1 MRKLGILFLL
11 TAALAGGLVAT
22 DGVPTALAQ
31 QACGF
36 TTTGVEICLSLDP
49 ETATNPVGTDHTV
62 TGTASWDGGPMPG
75 FDTFLTEY
83 MFSVESGPNAG
94 KFLLGQVDANSQL
107 SFTYT
112 GDGGPGI
119 DTIEFCFFLASGGTG
134 GCTGF
139 VDPVVATK
147 EWTAAP
153 PTDLPSTQAPTPT
166 MTVPP
171 PIAAA
176 TSTVPPPI
184 ATATSAPTS
193 NGGNP
198 ADGSSGFPWWAL
210 AIAAAIGLLGSL
222 AVGSAYWRGRAR

>member
-11 TAALAGGLVAT
+11 TAALAGGLAAN
-22 DGVPTALAQ
+22 DGLRTARAQ
-31 QACGF
+31 QECAF
-36 TTTGVEICLSLDP
+36 TTTGVGQQLRCLSVDP

-62 TGTASWDGGPMPG
+62 TATVTWDGSPIPNP
-75 FDTFLTEY
+75 DTFLTGY

-94 KFLLGQVDANSQL
+94 KSQCCQPLDANGQL

-119 DTIEFCFFLASGGTG
+119 DTIEFCLFLASGGTG
-134 GCTGF
+134 GCLTGF
-139 VDPVVATK
+139 PPAVASK
-147 EWTAAP
+147 EWTAA
-153 PTDLPSTQAPTPT
+153 PT

-184 ATATSAPTS
+184 AAATSAPTS
-193 NGGNP
+193 NGDNP